1 MIYSTIPYK
10 KCHQTLN
17 SLKVMI
23 KNIEP
28 ILVVDPIEEE
38 LLQQVR
44 VDLLDKTDISAE
56 GLDVAGN

>member
-1 MIYSTIPYK
+1 
-10 KCHQTLN
+10 
-17 SLKVMI
+17 MI

-28 ILVVDPIEEE
+28 FLVVDPIEEE